1 MPTQHTPLHSVSED
15 GRACFRSWTRLL
27 GGVMLQQAHL
37 RYDSHAAVLELLII
51 SELTQKRIW
60 ILECI
65 YALYVYILN
74 PYPLLVRS
82 AYYYVVEC
90 WRAPRTCLQ
99 SWQTTQIRDLLF
111 MYMRCVPHDYPYWL
125 CLSPHPRP
133 LGRWGSGTFLV
144 RTYYV
149 SQAKRY
155 RISVIFK
162 IPYDEFSFVL
172 VKV

>member
-1 MPTQHTPLHSVSED
+1 
-15 GRACFRSWTRLL
+15 
-27 GGVMLQQAHL
+27 MLQQAHSH
-37 RYDSHAAVLELLII
+37 YDSHATVLALLLI
-51 SELTQKRIW
+51 SELTIKGYRFGSVPTNARGTPW
-60 ILECI
+60 IH
-65 YALYVYILN
+65 ILF
-74 PYPLLVRS
+74 VRS

-99 SWQTTQIRDLLF
+99 SWQTTQSRDLLF
-111 MYMRCVPHDYPYWL
+111 MYMRCVPYDYPYWL